1 MRNRNI
7 LLVAVLLIL
16 SACSGQQDEL
26 VVYAGRSE
34 ALVEPIVE
42 QFREQTDVPVQI
54 RYGQDAELLAA
65 LQEEG
70 SQTSADVL
78 WANTV
83 GALSAARNAE
93 LLQELP
99 DSILTRPGAYTPS
112 SGLWVPVT
120 SRFRVLAYNTSAVD
134 SSDLPDSVLDLPEM
148 NQFEGRIGWTP
159 TYSSF
164 QDFVTAMRIVHGPDT
179 TRTWLQDMQELNPE
193 AYTSNTPMIQAL
205 SNGEIDVALTNHYYV
220 LRLKYGGGEGEY
232 EEEEEEEEEAGEE
245 EEGGAQ
251 PDAPVGTYHFE
262 SGDVGNLAL
271 VTGAAQLSTSDQPEA
286 ALEFI
291 RFLHSETAQRYA
303 ATEVNEYPVV
313 DAVEL
318 PDYMLPADRALRLSP
333 QFDFERLRNLDETL
347 TMLREVG
354 LI

>member
-1 MRNRNI
+1 MRNRSI
-7 LLVAVLLIL
+7 LLVAALLIL

-42 QFREQTDVPVQI
+42 QFREQTDVPVRI

-70 SQTSADVL
+70 AQTSADVL

-83 GALSAARNAE
+83 GALSAARNAD

-99 DSILTRPGAYTPS
+99 ESILARPGAFTPS

-120 SRFRVLAYNTSAVD
+120 SRFRVLAYNSSAVD
-134 SSDLPDSVLDLPEM
+134 SSDLPDSVLDLPDME
-148 NQFEGRIGWTP
+148 QFEGRIGWTP

-179 TRTWLQDMQELNPE
+179 TRTWLQNMQGLNPE

-232 EEEEEEEEEAGEE
+232 EEEEEEEEGEE
-245 EEGGAQ
+245 EGGGAQ
-251 PDAPVGTYHFE
+251 PDAPVQTYHFE
-262 SGDVGNLAL
+262 SSDVGNLAL
-271 VTGAAQLSTSDQPEA
+271 VTGAAHLTTSDQSEA

-291 RFLHSETAQRYA
+291 RFLHSETAQSYA

-313 DAVEL
+313 ESVEL
-318 PDYMLPADRALRLSP
+318 PDYMLPADRALQLSP
-333 QFDFERLRNLDETL
+333 RFDFERLRNLDETL